1 MREARLSIFE
11 RLRTRP
17 GELSAKAVRQRAVIQ
32 MLAERA
38 NPQDRTRT
46 GLAKSLASSTGSKW
60 QTVYPA
66 VFGDMEKI
74 MVPLGIIREEGRLPL
89 RRGPRMMQER
99 GSPYYSL
106 TQEGMVVALA
116 IRDVQGR
123 DDIAG
128 RIEEMGPHGGTLR
141 SLAKSSPGLVQYI
154 MERYVEAWCRDGS
167 SLLPLDLGRIRN
179 DGQLSMCRD
188 LLEAYGGMD
197 ETAREGVAALLSDV
211 AGPRGGAG

>member
-1 MREARLSIFE
+1 MKEAKLSIFE

-17 GELSAKAVRQRAVIQ
+17 KELSAKALRQRAVIQ

-46 GLAKSLASSTGSKW
+46 GLAKSLAATTGSKW

-66 VFGDMEKI
+66 VFGDMEKVMI
-74 MVPLGIIREEGRLPL
+74 PLGIIREEGRLPL

-128 RIEEMGPHGGTLR
+128 RIGEMGPHGGALR
-141 SLAKSSPGLVQYI
+141 SLVKSSPDMVQYI
-154 MERYVEAWCRDGS
+154 MERYVEAWCRGGS
-167 SLLPLDLGRIRN
+167 SLLPLDLGRIGN
-179 DGQLSMCRD
+179 DGPLSMCRD

-211 AGPRGGAG
+211 SGSREGVG

>member
-1 MREARLSIFE
+1 VKDAKLSIFE
-11 RLRTRP
+11 KLRTRP
-17 GELSAKAVRQRAVIQ
+17 GEPSAKALRQRAVIQ
-32 MLAERA
+32 MLAERS

-46 GLAKSLASSTGSKW
+46 GLAKSLAAATGSKW

-74 MVPLGIIREEGRLPL
+74 MVPLGIIQEEGRLPL

-106 TQEGMVVALA
+106 TQEGLVVALA

-123 DDIAG
+123 EDIIG
-128 RIEEMGPHGGTLR
+128 HIEEMGPHDSTLR
-141 SLAKSSPGLVQYI
+141 ALAKSSPGLVQYI
-154 MERYVEAWCRDGS
+154 MERYVEAWCRGGS

-179 DGQLSMCRD
+179 DGPLSMCRN
-188 LLEAYGGMD
+188 LLEEYGRMD
-197 ETAREGVAALLSDV
+197 GEAREGVAALLSDV
-211 AGPRGGAG
+211 SGS

>member
-17 GELSAKAVRQRAVIQ
+17 GEFSSKAFRQRAVIQ
-32 MLAERA
+32 MLAEKT

-46 GLAKSLASSTGSKW
+46 GLAKSLAAATGSKW

-66 VFGDMEKI
+66 VFGDIEKI
-74 MVPLGIIREEGRLPL
+74 MVPLGLIQEEGRLPL

-106 TQEGMVVALA
+106 TQEGMVAALA
-116 IRDVQGR
+116 IRGVQGWN
-123 DDIAG
+123 DIVG

-141 SLAKSSPGLVQYI
+141 SLAKSSPGMVQYI
-154 MERYVEAWCRDGS
+154 MERYVEAWCRSGS
-167 SLLPLDLGRIRN
+167 SLLPLDLGHIRN
-179 DGQLSMCRD
+179 DGPLSMCRD
-188 LLEAYGGMD
+188 LLEAYGGMED
-197 ETAREGVAALLSDV
+197 AAREGVAALLSDV
-211 AGPRGGAG
+211 AGP